1 MKKQHTQQILKNR
14 EKHPFH
20 IVDRSLLPIWTSQS
34 VFMLILA
41 ILYYFHPNF
50 LTNMTNPWIFYSG
63 SFFFFAL
70 SLLSWFVQVVIES
83 GQGHH
88 TDEVRQGLRLGMILF
103 IVSEVMFFFAFFW
116 AFFHASLS
124 PSVAVG
130 SVWPPSGIQPLEIW
144 GLPLVNTL
152 LLLSSGVTITLAH
165 RAILKGDNYTE
176 YNKFEGYL
184 AATILFGVAFL
195 FCQGI
200 EYKYGLTFT
209 WKENVY
215 GTTFFVTT
223 GFHGLHVVIGTLF
236 LLFCLIRSLLTVTS
250 NRRFFVAKLKSWDR
264 TKKRLRS
271 EIEEAKTNEAKM
283 MSVKYLWFVSIPSHL
298 LLGFLNILLWTLQGQ
313 KKKFL
318 VDEPRKQM
326 KLKTEN
332 YKMERTW
339 KNLQLAIFAHIYLYI
354 LLGSNFMLKQI
365 NKIDLWIQSDW
376 SKYGFTKYQHLGF
389 EAAAW
394 YWHFVDV
401 VWLFLFISIYWWG
414 S

>member
-1 MKKQHTQQILKNR
+1 MKKQSIYPYFNPR
-14 EKHPFH
+14 EHHPFH

-50 LTNMTNPWIFYSG
+50 LTTMPNAWVFYAG

-70 SLLSWFVQVVIES
+70 SLISWFIQVIIES
-83 GQGHH
+83 GNGYHS
-88 TDEVRQGLRLGMILF
+88 TEVRQGLKLGMILF

-124 PSVAVG
+124 PSVIMG

-165 RAILKGDNYTE
+165 HAIIESKDYQE
-176 YNKFEGYL
+176 SNKFDGYL

-195 FCQGI
+195 FCQAI

-209 WKENVY
+209 WKENIY
-215 GTTFFVTT
+215 GSTFFVAT

-236 LLFCLIRSLLTVTS
+236 LLFCLIRSLMTNKIS
-250 NRRFFVAKLKSWDR
+250 RFNFAPTLKYIIEA
-264 TKKRLRS
+264 KKRLQVKV
-271 EIEEAKTNEAKM
+271 IEPTLGARKWGPIWGPVLYTPINLLIITTMFLQWILQWPKTLYPTDRLMA
-283 MSVKYLWFVSIPSHL
+283 W
-298 LLGFLNILLWTLQGQ
+298 
-313 KKKFL
+313 
-318 VDEPRKQM
+318 M
-326 KLKTEN
+326 KRETKNYRTE
-332 YKMERTW
+332 KTW
-339 KNLQLAIFAHIYLYI
+339 KALLLAIFAHTHLYMV
-354 LLGSNFMLKQI
+354 LGI
-365 NKIDLWIQSDW
+365 NVMSSQFNKFYWWAQRDLTL
-376 SKYGFTKYQHLGF
+376 YRFTQEQHLGF